1 METIRTGRELL
12 LLLLLSSSTVCFGDD
27 QSEKAHNHFRQGLAY
42 QQEGKFNEAIAEY
55 EQSAALEP
63 TSGNAMFNLG
73 LIYFK
78 QQRWPQAIEA
88 FQRASEL
95 DPEDGGAHFHL
106 AATYAASGTDPQAAV
121 EHYDRSQA
129 LGYQGDPRL
138 GEWLLPLRN
147 TNIDLEY
154 EPTLYKSSG
163 KVQIHIS
170 GNPKGEQ
177 LLERDV
183 IRMIEISEHGSS
195 RPLFD
200 AIEAQFVRQEGDR
213 TWFERWTIKSKDVV
227 SGAYEV
233 RFDLSPK
240 GGTDFAVTQ
249 LR

>member
-95 DPEDGGAHFHL
+95 DPEDGGA
-106 AATYAASGTDPQAAV
+106 TSTWPQPM
-121 EHYDRSQA
+121 
-129 LGYQGDPRL
+129 LPRA
-138 GEWLLPLRN
+138 PIHRRPSS
-147 TNIDLEY
+147 TMIDLRRWAI
-154 EPTLYKSSG
+154 
-163 KVQIHIS
+163 KVIH
-170 GNPKGEQ
+170 G
-177 LLERDV
+177 L
-183 IRMIEISEHGSS
+183 
-195 RPLFD
+195 
-200 AIEAQFVRQEGDR
+200 
-213 TWFERWTIKSKDVV
+213 V
-227 SGAYEV
+227 SGFCPFET
-233 RFDLSPK
+233 RTS
-240 GGTDFAVTQ
+240 T
-249 LR
+249 